1 MHKDKYYILY
11 IQILNKKPIRG
22 TFVAVT
28 PGSSGRRG
36 GVNLSSS
43 RRVKTAFISVLFC
56 SQYGIAIFKSGRFC
70 GYLNLSVVAV

>member
-22 TFVAVT
+22 YICSSHPRQLGP
-28 PGSSGRRG
+28 PGV
-36 GVNLSSS
+36 VNLSSS
-43 RRVKTAFISVLFC
+43 RCVKTAFISVLFC